1 MPKLLHHPL
10 SAQSRL
16 IRLLLAEKGISF
28 TAQLEK
34 PWEARQEFLALSISG
49 EVPVYIEDDGYCLYD
64 AGAICD
70 YIEATHPTPRFL
82 GQSAKETA
90 AIRQL
95 THFFSRIF
103 ARDVV
108 DTLVNEKAFKRI
120 QGQGVPDALTIRRG
134 YMALDEHM
142 KYLNWLAEQNSGLA
156 GEGLTLADL
165 AAAAHISIVDYLGDV
180 PWDKYN
186 EAKNWYVR
194 LKSRPSFRP
203 LLADHIPG
211 LPPPLHY
218 ANLDF

>member
-16 IRLLLAEKGISF
+16 VRLLLAEKGIAF

-34 PWEARQEFLALSISG
+34 PWEARAEFLALSVSG

-64 AGAICD
+64 ADAICE
-70 YIEATHPTPRFL
+70 YIDATHAAPSFIGKAP
-82 GQSAKETA
+82 KEA
-90 AIRQL
+90 AGIRQL
-95 THFFSRIF
+95 GHFFSRIF
-103 ARDVV
+103 SRDVV
-108 DTLVNEKAFKRI
+108 DTLVAEKALKRI

-134 YMALDEHM
+134 YVALDEHM
-142 KYLNWLAEQNSGLA
+142 KYLNWLCDQNNWLA
-156 GEGLTLADL
+156 GETMSLADL
-165 AAAAHISIVDYLGDV
+165 AAAAHVSIVDYLGDV

-186 EAKNWYVR
+186 EAKNWYAR